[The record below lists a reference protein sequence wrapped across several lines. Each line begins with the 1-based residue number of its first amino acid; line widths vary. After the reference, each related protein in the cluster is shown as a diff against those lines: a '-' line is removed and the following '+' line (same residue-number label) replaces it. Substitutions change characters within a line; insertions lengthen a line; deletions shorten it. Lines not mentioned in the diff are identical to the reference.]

1 MVCGRGC
8 AIGAVGWRSDQS
20 QVKVDE
26 VGWGSVAGRSED
38 ACVVAARRWLRHL
51 QQHIGRREV
60 PVLCWGC
67 EGWAELEAR
76 AQGTRGLIFTAIIT
90 TTSRF

>member
-20 QVKVDE
+20 QVK
-26 VGWGSVAGRSED
+26 
-38 ACVVAARRWLRHL
+38 VVAARRWLRHL